1 MIRLFGE
8 AIIDRLHPDCSLRDE
23 SNPVRS
29 VLLGTVGAILD
40 DFDLYDSMEAPYLQ
54 NASGVYLDL
63 HGKDLGVTRK
73 YQESDDDYR
82 KRLFY
87 EVLGVLTVA
96 YLLNVYEL
104 TLYSKVS
111 SFSLTGMKLT
121 SDNPY
126 INDSG
131 FMAVASDEV
140 QSILESKF
148 VIGGGIEW
156 IQ

>member
-1 MIRLFGE
+1 MFGE
-8 AIIDRLHPDCSLRDE
+8 AIIDRLHPDCSLRDND
-23 SNPVRS
+23 NPMRS

-54 NASGVYLDL
+54 NATGVYLDL

-87 EVLGVLTVA
+87 EVLGVLSVA
-96 YLLNVYEL
+96 YLLNVYNL
-104 TLYSKVS
+104 TLYSKVDD
-111 SFSLTGMKLT
+111 FTVDGLTLT

-126 INDSG
+126 IRDTG
-131 FMAVASDEV
+131 FMSTASDEI

>member
-1 MIRLFGE
+1 MYGE
-8 AIIDRLHPDCSLRDE
+8 AIIDRLHENCALRDAD
-23 SNPVRS
+23 NPMRS
-29 VLLGTVGAILD
+29 VFINTVGALLD

-63 HGKDLGVTRK
+63 HGKDLGVRRK

>member
-1 MIRLFGE
+1 MFGE
-8 AIIDRLHPDCSLRDE
+8 AIIDRLHPDCNLRDE

-87 EVLGVLTVA
+87 EVLGVLSVA
-96 YLLNVYEL
+96 YLLNVYDL
-104 TLYSKVS
+104 TLYSNVPD
-111 SFSLTGMKLT
+111 FSPNVLVLT

-126 INDSG
+126 IRDTG
-131 FMAVASDEV
+131 FMSVADDET
-140 QSILESKF
+140 QAILESKF

>member
-1 MIRLFGE
+1 MFGE

-23 SNPVRS
+23 GNPVRS

-40 DFDLYDSMEAPYLQ
+40 DFDLYDSLEAPYLQ

-87 EVLGVLTVA
+87 EVLGVLSVA
-96 YLLNVYEL
+96 YLLNVYNL
-104 TLYSKVS
+104 TLYSKVDD
-111 SFSLTGMKLT
+111 FSVDGLTLT

-126 INDSG
+126 IRDTG
-131 FMAVASDEV
+131 FMSTASDEI

>member
-1 MIRLFGE
+1 MIMYGE
-8 AIIDRLHPDCSLRDE
+8 AIIDRLHENCALRDAD
-23 SNPVRS
+23 NPMRS
-29 VLLGTVGAILD
+29 VFINTVGALLD

-63 HGKDLGVTRK
+63 HGKDLGVRRK

>member
-1 MIRLFGE
+1 MFGE

-54 NASGVYLDL
+54 NATGVYLDL

-87 EVLGVLTVA
+87 EVLGVLSVA
-96 YLLNVYEL
+96 YLLNVYNL
-104 TLYSKVS
+104 TLYSKVDD
-111 SFSLTGMKLT
+111 FSVDGLTLT

-126 INDSG
+126 IRDTG
-131 FMAVASDEV
+131 FMSTASDEI

>member
-1 MIRLFGE
+1 MYGE

-40 DFDLYDSMEAPYLQ
+40 DFDLYGSMEAPYLQ
-54 NASGVYLDL
+54 NATGVYLDL
-63 HGKDLGVTRK
+63 HGKDLGVRRK

-87 EVLGVLTVA
+87 EVLGVLSVA

-104 TLYSKVS
+104 PLYSRVED
-111 SFSLTGMKLT
+111 FSVDGMTLT

-126 INDSG
+126 IRDTG
-131 FMAVASDEV
+131 FMSTASDEI
-140 QSILESKF
+140 QAILESKF

>member
-1 MIRLFGE
+1 MYGE

-87 EVLGVLTVA
+87 EVLGVLSVA

-104 TLYSKVS
+104 PLYSKVEDFS
-111 SFSLTGMKLT
+111 STGMTLT

-126 INDSG
+126 IRDTG
-131 FMAVASDEV
+131 FMSIADTEI
-140 QSILESKF
+140 QQILESKF

>member
-1 MIRLFGE
+1 MFGE

-54 NASGVYLDL
+54 NATGVYLDL
-63 HGKDLGVTRK
+63 HGKDLGVRRK

>member
-1 MIRLFGE
+1 MFGE
-8 AIIDRLHPDCSLRDE
+8 AIIDRLHPDCSLRDND
-23 SNPVRS
+23 NPMRS
-29 VLLGTVGAILD
+29 VLLGTVVAILD

-54 NASGVYLDL
+54 NATGVYLDL

-87 EVLGVLTVA
+87 EVLGVLSVA
-96 YLLNVYEL
+96 YLLNVYNL
-104 TLYSKVS
+104 TLYSKVDD
-111 SFSLTGMKLT
+111 FTVDGLTLT

-126 INDSG
+126 IRDTG
-131 FMAVASDEV
+131 FMSTASDEI

>member
-1 MIRLFGE
+1 MYGE
-8 AIIDRLHPDCSLRDE
+8 AIIDRLHQNCALRDT
-23 SNPVRS
+23 SNPTRS
-29 VLLGTVGAILD
+29 VLINTVGAILD

-63 HGKDLGVTRK
+63 HGKDLGVRRK
-73 YQESDDDYR
+73 YQESDEDYR

>member
-1 MIRLFGE
+1 MFGE
-8 AIIDRLHPDCSLRDE
+8 AIIDRLHPDCSLRDAD
-23 SNPVRS
+23 NPMRS

-54 NASGVYLDL
+54 NATGVYLDL
-63 HGKDLGVTRK
+63 HGKDLGVRRK

-87 EVLGVLTVA
+87 EVLGVLSVA
-96 YLLNVYEL
+96 YLLNVYDL
-104 TLYSKVS
+104 TLYSKVDD
-111 SFSLTGMKLT
+111 FTVDGLTLT

-126 INDSG
+126 IRDTG
-131 FMAVASDEV
+131 FMSTASDEI
-140 QSILESKF
+140 QQILESKF

>member
-1 MIRLFGE
+1 MIMYGE
-8 AIIDRLHPDCSLRDE
+8 AIIDRLHENCALRDAD
-23 SNPVRS
+23 NPMRS
-29 VLLGTVGAILD
+29 VFINTVGALLD

-63 HGKDLGVTRK
+63 HGKDLGVRRK

-126 INDSG
+126 IDDSG

>member
-1 MIRLFGE
+1 MVYGE
-8 AIIDRLHPDCSLRDE
+8 AIIDRLHEDCALRNE
-23 SNPVRS
+23 TNPMRS
-29 VLLGTVGAILD
+29 VIINTVGAVLD

-54 NASGVYLDL
+54 NAPNVYLDL
-63 HGKDLGVTRK
+63 HGKDLGVKRK
-73 YQESDDDYR
+73 YQESDEDYR
-82 KRLFY
+82 NRLFY
-87 EVLGVLTVA
+87 EVLGYLTVA
-96 YLLNVYEL
+96 YLLNVYDL

-131 FMAVASDEV
+131 FMTVASDEV
-140 QSILESKF
+140 QGILESKF
-148 VIGGGIEW
+148 VIGGGVEW

>member
-1 MIRLFGE
+1 MFGE
-8 AIIDRLHPDCSLRDE
+8 AIIDRLHPDCSLRDND
-23 SNPVRS
+23 NPMRS
-29 VLLGTVGAILD
+29 VFINTVGALLD

-63 HGKDLGVTRK
+63 HGKDLGVRRK

-96 YLLNVYEL
+96 YLLIVYEL

>member
-1 MIRLFGE
+1 MFGE
-8 AIIDRLHPDCSLRDE
+8 AIIDRLHPDCNLRDE

-73 YQESDDDYR
+73 YQESDEDYR

-87 EVLGVLTVA
+87 EVLGVLSVA
-96 YLLNVYEL
+96 YLLNVYDL
-104 TLYSKVS
+104 TLYSRVDDFS
-111 SFSLTGMKLT
+111 SDGLTLT

-126 INDSG
+126 IRDTG
-131 FMAVASDEV
+131 FMSVADDEV
-140 QSILESKF
+140 KQILESKF

>member
-1 MIRLFGE
+1 MFGE
-8 AIIDRLHPDCSLRDE
+8 AIIDRLHPDCNLRDE

-54 NASGVYLDL
+54 NATGVYLDL
-63 HGKDLGVTRK
+63 HGKDLGVRRK
-73 YQESDDDYR
+73 YLESDEDYR

-87 EVLGVLTVA
+87 EVLVVLSVA
-96 YLLNVYEL
+96 YLLNVYDIP
-104 TLYSKVS
+104 LYSNVPDFS
-111 SFSLTGMKLT
+111 SDGLTLT

-126 INDSG
+126 IRDTG
-131 FMAVASDEV
+131 FMSVADDEV
-140 QSILESKF
+140 KQILESKF

>member
-1 MIRLFGE
+1 MIMYGE
-8 AIIDRLHPDCSLRDE
+8 AIIDRLHQNCALRDND
-23 SNPVRS
+23 NPMRS
-29 VLLGTVGAILD
+29 VFINTVGAILD

-63 HGKDLGVTRK
+63 HGKDLGVRRN

-87 EVLGVLTVA
+87 EVLGVLTVD

-126 INDSG
+126 INDAG
-131 FMAVASDEV
+131 FMTIASDEV

-156 IQ
+156 IE

>member
-1 MIRLFGE
+1 MFGE
-8 AIIDRLHPDCSLRDE
+8 AIIDRLHPDCSLRDND
-23 SNPVRS
+23 NPMRS

-87 EVLGVLTVA
+87 EVLGVLSVA
-96 YLLNVYEL
+96 YLLNVYNL
-104 TLYSKVS
+104 TLYSKVDD
-111 SFSLTGMKLT
+111 FSVDGLTLT

-126 INDSG
+126 IRDTG
-131 FMAVASDEV
+131 FMSTASDEI
-140 QSILESKF
+140 QGILESKF